1 MTDDPVAPAVILP
14 SPPVILPKAGSP
26 ALTHA
31 DESGHVRMVD
41 VSAKLDTARRATAT
55 GRVRMSTLASD
66 LLRTGSLPKGDGLAV
81 ARVAGI
87 AAVKRTP
94 DLIPLCHPIA
104 VDGAEVDLDVGEG
117 FVDIT
122 VSVNSVGR
130 TGAEM
135 EALTGVSAAA
145 LTIIDMIKAVDKSFA
160 IEDIHVVSKSGGT
173 SGDWSA
179 PDDLAAPTCH
189 PDPTC
194 HPALCRTAGSLPPMG
209 YVIVSDRRS
218 AGQAEDTTGPII
230 ARTLE
235 AAGAS
240 RLESRLVPDDE
251 PAIVSAVEELIAD
264 GCRIVVTSGGTGVGP
279 RDRTPEALAPII
291 GQCLPGVA
299 EALRSTGGA
308 KTAVLSRQVA
318 GIVRPK
324 NGTGGPALIVAL
336 PGSVRAVEES
346 MAVLVPLFSHVISQL
361 DGEDHG

>member
-1 MTDDPVAPAVILP
+1 MSDE
-14 SPPVILPKAGSP
+14 P

-41 VSAKLDTARRATAT
+41 VSAKPDTARRATAT
-55 GRVRMSTLASD
+55 GRVRISTLASD

-122 VSVNSVGR
+122 VSVTSVGR

-145 LTIIDMIKAVDKSFA
+145 LTIIDMVKAVDKTFA
-160 IEDIHVVSKSGGT
+160 IENIHVVSKSGGT

-179 PDDLAAPTCH
+179 PTSTPQ
-189 PDPTC
+189 DPGD
-194 HPALCRTAGSLPPMG
+194 PAHGRMTREDGTSHDPVIFMKSGSLPSMG

-230 ARTLE
+230 ARALE
-235 AAGAS
+235 AAGAANV
-240 RLESRLVPDDE
+240 ESRLVPDDE

-291 GQCLPGVA
+291 DQYLPGLP
-299 EALRSTGGA
+299 EALRSTGSTR
-308 KTAVLSRQVA
+308 TAVLSRQVA
-318 GIVRPK
+318 GIIHPE
-324 NGTGGPALIVAL
+324 NGLGQSALVVAL

-346 MAVLVPLFSHVISQL
+346 MALLVPLFPHVISQL

>member
-1 MTDDPVAPAVILP
+1 MNDPHVILP
-14 SPPVILPKAGSP
+14 QAGSP
-26 ALTHA
+26 TLTHA

-41 VSAKLDTARRATAT
+41 VSAKPDTARRAVAC
-55 GRVRMSTLASD
+55 GRVRMSQLAAD

-104 VDGAEVDLDVGEG
+104 VDGAEVDLRVGDD

-122 VSVNSVGR
+122 VSVTSVGR

-145 LTIIDMIKAVDKSFA
+145 LTIIDMIKAVDRSYA
-160 IEDIHVVSKSGGT
+160 IEDIHVVSKSGGV
-173 SGDWSA
+173 SGEWSA
-179 PDDLAAPTCH
+179 PDAALPQH
-189 PDPTC
+189 ARHDGDPAC
-194 HPALCRTAGSLPPMG
+194 GRMASAGSLPPMG

-218 AGQAEDTTGPII
+218 AGQADDTTGPII
-230 ARTLE
+230 ARTLD

-251 PAIVSAVEELIAD
+251 PAIVSAVEELIAG

-291 GQCLPGVA
+291 DQYLPGVA
-299 EALRSTGGA
+299 EALRATGSA

-318 GIVRPK
+318 GIIRPK
-324 NGTGGPALIVAL
+324 TGVGQSALVVAL

-346 MAVLVPLFSHVISQL
+346 IPLLVPLFSHVISQL
-361 DGEDHG
+361 DGEGHG